1 MYSSLEKLVFLPLR
15 KCFVSLYVFPH
26 LFSFF
31 SADAEVEREILRR
44 QAAVKSAPA
53 EDLRAFMDQLGI
65 PKQD

>member
-1 MYSSLEKLVFLPLR
+1 MCFLI
-15 KCFVSLYVFPH
+15 Y
-26 LFSFF
+26 FSFF